1 MASLELVWVGVWFT
15 IVHPLPVPG
24 QSVVRMH
31 QKVRWLVRTYA
42 ARKFQAAWRQTIARD
57 RFIVAKDGMILLQ
70 AVARGRRGRKI
81 VRALHQAAALIQAT
95 YRMHEI
101 RDAVSTLG
109 GNAYAYACVC
119 CVVVL
124 STTACN
130 ACAACAWTV
139 ALCVRLLLGCL
150 SWKSGRYTS

>member
-1 MASLELVWVGVWFT
+1 
-15 IVHPLPVPG
+15 
-24 QSVVRMH
+24 MH

-109 GNAYAYACVC
+109 GHACVC
-119 CVVVL
+119 GRLCSLRPIAKLLQRVHGL
-124 STTACN
+124 WLRAFAC
-130 ACAACAWTV
+130 W
-139 ALCVRLLLGCL
+139 LGA
-150 SWKSGRYTS
+150 TF